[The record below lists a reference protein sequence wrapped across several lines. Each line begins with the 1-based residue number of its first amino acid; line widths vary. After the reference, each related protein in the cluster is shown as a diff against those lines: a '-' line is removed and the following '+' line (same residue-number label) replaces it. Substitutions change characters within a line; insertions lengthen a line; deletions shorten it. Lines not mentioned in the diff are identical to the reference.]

1 MNPLAWSRKHLDDE
15 GGSDLIREMIKAFAE
30 SVMSSLVARGLSSV
44 QLVVSDAHEGLE
56 GAIAA
61 VLEGATWQRC
71 RTHAMRNLLSTV
83 PRSAQPVVATLVRTV
98 FAQPDSES
106 TWAQLER
113 VVDRPQGRFSAAP
126 TAPRHRGCD
135 LVARAGTSWRRR
147 PGCSSPT

>member
-61 VLEGATWQRC
+61 VLEGAIW
-71 RTHAMRNLLSTV
+71 
-83 PRSAQPVVATLVRTV
+83 RSAR
-98 FAQPDSES
+98 S
-106 TWAQLER
+106 
-113 VVDRPQGRFSAAP
+113 
-126 TAPRHRGCD
+126 RHFR
-135 LVARAGTSWRRR
+135 LLTPAG
-147 PGCSSPT
+147 